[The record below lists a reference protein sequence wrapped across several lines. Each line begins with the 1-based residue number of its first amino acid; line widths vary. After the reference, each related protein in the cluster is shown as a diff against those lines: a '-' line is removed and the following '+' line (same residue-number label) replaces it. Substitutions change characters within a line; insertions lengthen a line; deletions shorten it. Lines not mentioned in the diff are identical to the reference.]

1 MSPYAR
7 RRMESRWEQCART
20 LVTSQSRGRQ
30 IPCRRKRESTP
41 YRVAVLEMHRRRVWE
56 GAMEDEPRDT
66 CFGAG
71 SVAGAVIGTF
81 LTTILLLVVAA
92 LLYRQW
98 RRHKGEFQ
106 RVFPRIS
113 RSRLPAAGGRNARWQ
128 IDVVLHSR
136 SPRSLERALVCRV
149 QVIAMTVRSLTRFF
163 QQ

>member
-1 MSPYAR
+1 
-7 RRMESRWEQCART
+7 
-20 LVTSQSRGRQ
+20 
-30 IPCRRKRESTP
+30 
-41 YRVAVLEMHRRRVWE
+41 
-56 GAMEDEPRDT
+56 MEDEPRDT

-113 RSRLPAAGGRNARWQ
+113 RSRLPGGWRSERSMTDRCGFAFAVPSIARARSSLPSSSYRHDRSQ
-128 IDVVLHSR
+128 PDSLFPTINSILSSR
-136 SPRSLERALVCRV
+136 TMIRPHLPVPTVALR
-149 QVIAMTVRSLTRFF
+149 QGEAWI
-163 QQ
+163 